1 MNKRIQQFL
10 EIENLSP
17 SKLADMLGL
26 QRSGISHILAGRN
39 KPSYDFIL
47 KFLRTFPNINPDWL
61 LMGKGKIYR
70 NGENDQNSQN
80 EDNTP
85 QLSINFE
92 ENQEFYEESDEATEI
107 KIIEKKINRITLFY
121 NDGSFQEFYPNK

>member
-47 KFLRTFPNINPDWL
+47 KFLKTFPNINPDWL

-70 NGENDQNSQN
+70 NGESDQNSQN
-80 EDNTP
+80 EENTP

-92 ENQEFYEESDEATEI
+92 ENQEFYEESDETTEI
-107 KIIEKKINRITLFY
+107 KFIEKKINRITLFY

>member
-70 NGENDQNSQN
+70 NGENDQNNQN

-92 ENQEFYEESDEATEI
+92 ENREFYEESDEATEI

>member
-70 NGENDQNSQN
+70 NGENDQNNQN
-80 EDNTP
+80 EDNPP

>member
-17 SKLADMLGL
+17 SKLADVLGL

-47 KFLRTFPNINPDWL
+47 KFLKTFPNINPDWL

-70 NGENDQNSQN
+70 NGENDQNNQN
-80 EDNTP
+80 EENTP

-92 ENQEFYEESDEATEI
+92 ENQEFYEESDETTEI
-107 KIIEKKINRITLFY
+107 KFIEKKINRITLFY

>member
-70 NGENDQNSQN
+70 NGESDQNSQN
-80 EDNTP
+80 EENTP

-92 ENQEFYEESDEATEI
+92 ENQEFYEESDETTEI
-107 KIIEKKINRITLFY
+107 KFIEKKINRITLFY

>member
-1 MNKRIQQFL
+1 
-10 EIENLSP
+10 
-17 SKLADMLGL
+17 
-26 QRSGISHILAGRN
+26 
-39 KPSYDFIL
+39 
-47 KFLRTFPNINPDWL
+47 
-61 LMGKGKIYR
+61 MGKGKIYR
-70 NGENDQNSQN
+70 NGENDQNNQN
-80 EDNTP
+80 EDNAP

>member
-26 QRSGISHILAGRN
+26 ERSGISHILAGRN

-70 NGENDQNSQN
+70 NGENDQNNQN
-80 EDNTP
+80 EENTP

>member
-61 LMGKGKIYR
+61 LIGKGKIYR
-70 NGENDQNSQN
+70 NGENDQNNQN

>member
-70 NGENDQNSQN
+70 NGENDQNNQN

-92 ENQEFYEESDEATEI
+92 ENQEFYEESDEVTEI

>member
-70 NGENDQNSQN
+70 NGESNQNDQN
-80 EDNTP
+80 EENTP

>member
-70 NGENDQNSQN
+70 NGESDQNRQN
-80 EDNTP
+80 EENTP

-92 ENQEFYEESDEATEI
+92 ENQEFYEESDETTEI
-107 KIIEKKINRITLFY
+107 KFIEKKINRITLFY

>member
-70 NGENDQNSQN
+70 NGESDQNSQN
-80 EDNTP
+80 EENTP

-107 KIIEKKINRITLFY
+107 KFIEKKINRITLFY

>member
-70 NGENDQNSQN
+70 NGENDQNNQN

>member
-70 NGENDQNSQN
+70 NGENDQNNQN
-80 EDNTP
+80 EENTP

-107 KIIEKKINRITLFY
+107 KFIEKKINRITLFY